1 MNAETIY
8 KGIVTYFSIER
19 HFGFI
24 DSELQDDI
32 FFFIDTMLIRKMKKE
47 GQPLQRKVFFKG
59 DEVYFK
65 VRPAT
70 KGRSGMEAYDLLY
83 IRNEKI
89 EELLNLINDQQP
101 LTGYIMK
108 HDGWFYIKDKQ
119 TELLIPLQISG
130 WEINREEVYE
140 RRINELVT
148 WQAER
153 IPKHLKNLKA
163 ILPDRVFNQTYYQ
176 LVALKEN
183 NELITVRIT
192 GKKKGGYFG
201 TFLNNTVDCFIII
214 KKEELEK
221 KPELKT
227 GDIVACRIKH
237 INPLSVMTE
246 LAEEIG

>member
-1 MNAETIY
+1 MNAETEY
-8 KGIVTYFSIER
+8 KGLVTYFSIPK

-24 DSELQDDI
+24 DSDIQKKI
-32 FFFIDTMLIRKMKKE
+32 FFYIDTYRIRKMNPEERK
-47 GQPLQRKVFFKG
+47 QQRKVFCKG

-70 KGRSGMEAYDLLY
+70 KGRSGLEAYDLRY
-83 IRNEKI
+83 IRNEKFD
-89 EELLNLINDQQP
+89 LLGLINDQQP

-108 HDGWFYIKDKQ
+108 QDGWFYIKDKQ
-119 TELLIPLQISG
+119 TDLLIPLQISG
-130 WEINREEVYE
+130 WEINLKEVYE
-140 RRINELVT
+140 RRINELVS

-153 IPKHLKNLKA
+153 IPKHLNNLKA
-163 ILPDRVFNQTYYQ
+163 ILPDCVFNQTYFQ

-183 NELITVRIT
+183 SELITVRIT

-201 TFLNNTVDCFIII
+201 TFLNNTVDCFIIL

-221 KPELKT
+221 KPALNI

-237 INPLSVMTE
+237 INPVSVMTE
-246 LAEEIG
+246 LVQEIG